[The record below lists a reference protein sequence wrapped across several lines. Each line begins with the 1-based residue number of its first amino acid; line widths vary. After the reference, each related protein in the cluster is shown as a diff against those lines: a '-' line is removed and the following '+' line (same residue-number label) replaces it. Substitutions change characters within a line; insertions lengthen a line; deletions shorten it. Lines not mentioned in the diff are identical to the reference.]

1 MINRDKYQLSNPFSR
16 LNGVFTLAL
25 VHYCDKYFPF
35 IIAVNQA
42 YGVCQSYAVVR
53 GQAAPGENQAG
64 HMPVRELNGDAGGYF
79 CPRPGGKINGSSRQ
93 AGKSR
98 PADPAVAYSGIF
110 MFLPILSEYF

>member
-53 GQAAPGENQAG
+53 GQAAPGRIRPATCLCG
-64 HMPVRELNGDAGGYF
+64 SSMAMPV
-79 CPRPGGKINGSSRQ
+79 
-93 AGKSR
+93 
-98 PADPAVAYSGIF
+98 GIF
-110 MFLPILSEYF
+110 ARAPVVKSMVLQGRLANQGRQTLLWRILEYLCFYLYFPSIF